1 MGKYKKYA
9 KTDQNS
15 EQMKKF
21 LPNNSPNSNNNQSNN
36 NNNNNVKINNKN
48 GSLNNYLKKD
58 DNSFRLIMWEIFEAT
73 KSFFNMCK
81 NFLIPTGI
89 PLKIFFSFLILEI
102 LYQGITLYLVRSISR
117 LMEEL
122 FPIWNDLINM
132 YIYII
137 SNIQMIY
144 IFVCEGLLI
153 FRFVPLK
160 IFLYKRLN
168 WLINM
173 LTCIVII
180 FNAFAIKDLN
190 YKVHRFYT
198 KKLDDFANDNKL
210 IKDHIT
216 NEYINLHINKNEDF
230 HYYEFCYELENNNDI
245 IQELKIKF
253 PYINWKYNSYTN
265 LILGCRDLTFQN
277 NSLFDS
283 NSQNYFFKCDNK
295 GDISTAP
302 NVCVSSKYRQKR
314 FSAQVRM
321 AFYEI
326 IILVLW
332 NLYNLF
338 SIRIIYLYYPNLRD
352 EKEKNMEYFN
362 DKKNKKLNKY
372 NDYKYSNQTV
382 TYTDIND
389 KEINNEEEY
398 EEDEEENECEEDE
411 ESIKKVEKLNKDN
424 FIKEFKMRKIS
435 KRKLKTY
442 KKRRKKRYKDENT
455 KIKNIYFDEDILNL
469 DYFDSN
475 YENDED
481 SGKND
486 VEEVEEDLEIVK
498 DKKIE
503 LELEQNQ
510 NENENNM
517 NNEEI
522 SKSDDSY
529 YSMEKFDKDNNDI
542 GYNYI
547 DKINMIN
554 TFRSKTK
561 ENIEKYELFKRFYKF
576 LFEKYVNI
584 LKNKV
589 LHIFIKINKNLNNK
603 DY

>member
-1 MGKYKKYA
+1 MGKYKKYV
-9 KTDQNS
+9 KSDQYLD
-15 EQMKKF
+15 Q
-21 LPNNSPNSNNNQSNN
+21 LPNNLPNNTTNSNNNQSNN
-36 NNNNNVKINNKN
+36 NNINNNTKNNNKN
-48 GSLNNYLKKD
+48 GFSNNYLKKD
-58 DNSFRLIMWEIFEAT
+58 DGSFGLIMWEIYEAT
-73 KSFFNMCK
+73 KSFFSLCK

-89 PLKIFFSFLILEI
+89 PFKIFASFLLLEI
-102 LYQGITLYLVRSISR
+102 LYQGITLYLIRSISR
-117 LMEEL
+117 FLEEL

-144 IFVCEGLLI
+144 IFICEGLLI

-160 IFLYKRLN
+160 IFLYKKLN

-198 KKLDDFANDNKL
+198 KKLDDFANDNKI

-216 NEYINLHINKNEDF
+216 NEYINLHISKNEDF
-230 HYYEFCYELENNNDI
+230 HFYEFCYELEADSDI
-245 IQELKIKF
+245 IQEIKIKY
-253 PYINWKYNSYTN
+253 PYINWKYNSYSN
-265 LILGCRDLTFQN
+265 LFLGCRDLTFEN
-277 NSLFDS
+277 NSLLDM

-295 GDISTAP
+295 GDINTAP
-302 NVCVSSKYRQKR
+302 NVCVSAKYRQKR

-326 IILVLW
+326 IILILW

-352 EKEKNMEYFN
+352 EDEKKEDYHNENNY
-362 DKKNKKLNKY
+362 KKKKKHD
-372 NDYKYSNQTV
+372 DYKYTNQTV
-382 TYTDIND
+382 TYKDIND
-389 KEINNEEEY
+389 KEINNEDEY
-398 EEDEEENECEEDE
+398 EDDEEESEYEEDE

-424 FIKEFKMRKIS
+424 FSKEFKIRKIS
-435 KRKLKTY
+435 KRKLKSY
-442 KKRRKKRYKDENT
+442 KKKRKKRYKEDNI
-455 KIKNIYFDEDILNL
+455 KNKNIYFDEDILNI

-475 YENDED
+475 FENEDD

-486 VEEVEEDLEIVK
+486 VEDDDDEDIELIK
-498 DKKIE
+498 DKKID
-503 LELEQNQ
+503 L
-510 NENENNM
+510 ENNKEQAE
-517 NNEEI
+517 NNNSNDEI
-522 SKSDDSY
+522 SNIDEKY

-554 TFRSKTK
+554 TFKCKTR

-576 LFEKYVNI
+576 VFEKYVNMI
-584 LKNKV
+584 KNKV
-589 LHIFIKINKNLNNK
+589 IHIFIKINKNLNYK